1 MCGMKRIAPIIVLA
15 CAAVAAQGPASVK
28 GHFSEVNTGEFDLV
42 DGIAYPQ
49 GDRTVVYVTSKPI
62 ASAQLTSSPCP
73 ATLARALV
81 AVRDAG
87 WVEVTLDKRG
97 QSDYFGAGKP
107 YGGSSREKE
116 VGGNYWSSTLK
127 LAGGRAAGQVKHKER
142 GSFEFDLPL
151 LAEKMTEVSENDRMN
166 GRPADASSPTP
177 AEQALTAAY
186 RAAHAAAVKKD
197 WAALLTAVGFDA
209 ALVAAIRTMP
219 EIDAE
224 LELFADR
231 FLRPG
236 EDIEVEPRQGHGT
249 VRAEG
254 ANSKGAKFV
263 NYYWFA
269 PCQGKL
275 VLYSVTENPQ

>member
-1 MCGMKRIAPIIVLA
+1 MCGMKRIAAVIVLA
-15 CAAVAAQGPASVK
+15 CAAVAAQAPASVK
-28 GHFSEVNTGEFDLV
+28 GRFSEVNTGEFDLV

-49 GDRTVVYVTSKPI
+49 GARTVVYVTSKPI

-87 WVEVTLDKRG
+87 WVEVTLDKSG

-107 YGGSSREKE
+107 YGGTSREKE

-127 LAGGRAAGQVKHKER
+127 TAGGRAAGQVNHKER

-151 LAEKMTEVSENDRMN
+151 AAAKIKEVSESDRME
-166 GRPADASSPTP
+166 GRQADASSASPT
-177 AEQALTAAY
+177 EQELTAAY
-186 RAAHAAAVKKD
+186 RAAHAAAMKKD
-197 WAALLTAVGFDA
+197 WNALLTAVGFDA
-209 ALVAAIRTMP
+209 AQVAVIRAMP

-231 FLRPG
+231 FLRTG
-236 EDIEVEPRQGHGT
+236 
-249 VRAEG
+249 
-254 ANSKGAKFV
+254 
-263 NYYWFA
+263 
-269 PCQGKL
+269 
-275 VLYSVTENPQ
+275 